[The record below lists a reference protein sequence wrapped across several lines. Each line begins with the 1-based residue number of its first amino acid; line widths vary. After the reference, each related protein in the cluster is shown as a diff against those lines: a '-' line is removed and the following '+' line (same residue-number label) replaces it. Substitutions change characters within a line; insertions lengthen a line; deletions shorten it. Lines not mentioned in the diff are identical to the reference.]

1 MNMNS
6 DPVFLRKEIAA
17 RKGEKKPDFDLDDKS
32 QYFALKRIFDIVI
45 SFIFIV
51 AVLSWLAPI
60 IALLIIIDSGGP
72 VFFFQKRVGK
82 RGSVF
87 ICYKFRTMILNSD
100 ADRLQALPHDKRITF
115 IGNILRRSNLDE
127 LPQFFNVLWGDMSVV
142 GPRPHMLKEHLKF
155 ESLVPNYNFRDTVKP
170 GITGLSQIAGLEGPA
185 NTIMKMHNRVTTD
198 NIYIRNWSLKMD
210 LMIILRTIYKLSG
223 AR

>member
-127 LPQFFNVLWGDMSVV
+127 LPQFFNVLMGDMSIV
-142 GPRPHMLKEHLKF
+142 G
-155 ESLVPNYNFRDTVKP
+155 
-170 GITGLSQIAGLEGPA
+170 
-185 NTIMKMHNRVTTD
+185 
-198 NIYIRNWSLKMD
+198 
-210 LMIILRTIYKLSG
+210 
-223 AR
+223 